1 MKTKT
6 LFLILLS
13 SLLVVGCK
21 NKSEENNEPTPPEP
35 SFTKITEEQLMSYFP
50 YTTGRRLAF
59 ETESYATLYYTVT
72 EAKLTNNSN
81 IMELNVSMKEEGV
94 ETTGLTYQVIDMK
107 TTVTDSKILKT
118 EFTNYRV
125 YSSSKMWETTGSY
138 TYDAS
143 KNDSLPEKIVL
154 TNGAIVQKDKGLIYY
169 EDYDSYKWY
178 FWAFL
183 Q

>member
-1 MKTKT
+1 MKARTF
-6 LFLILLS
+6 LFIVLS
-13 SLLVVGCK
+13 CLLVVGCTK
-21 NKSEENNEPTPPEP
+21 KSEDEPTPTPSEP
-35 SFTKITEEQLMSYFP
+35 TFTKITEEQLMSYFP

-59 ETESYATLYYTVT
+59 ETESYATIYYTVK

-81 IMELNVSMKEEGV
+81 KMELYVSMKGEGDGS
-94 ETTGLTYQVIDMK
+94 TGVAYQVIDMK

-118 EFTNYRV
+118 EFANYLI
-125 YSSSKMWETTGSY
+125 YSSDKKWETTGSY

-154 TNGAIVQKDKGLIYY
+154 SNGAIIQKDKGLIYY

-183 Q
+183 K

>member
-1 MKTKT
+1 MKAKT

-35 SFTKITEEQLMSYFP
+35 TFTKITEDQVKSYFP

-59 ETESYATLYYTVT
+59 ETESYATIYYTVK

-81 IMELNVSMKEEGV
+81 KMELYVSMKGEESGSTGV
-94 ETTGLTYQVIDMK
+94 AYDIIDMK
-107 TTVTDSKILKT
+107 TTVTDSKILKI
-118 EFTNYRV
+118 EFTNYSV
-125 YSSSKMWETTGSY
+125 YSSSKIWETTGSY

-154 TNGAIVQKDKGLIYY
+154 SNGAIIQKDKGLIYY
-169 EDYDSYKWY
+169 EGYDSTKWY
-178 FWAFL
+178 FWQFL
-183 Q
+183 K

>member
-1 MKTKT
+1 MKAKT

-13 SLLVVGCK
+13 SMFVVGCK
-21 NKSEENNEPTPPEP
+21 KSEEKAEPTPPQEP
-35 SFTKITEEQLMSYFP
+35 TFTKITEDQVKSYFP

-59 ETESYATLYYTVT
+59 ETESYTDLYYTVT

-81 IMELNVSMKEEGV
+81 KMELYVSMKGEESGSTGV
-94 ETTGLTYQVIDMK
+94 AYEIIDMK

-118 EFTNYRV
+118 EFSNYSV
-125 YSSSKMWETTGSY
+125 YYSSKIWETTGSY

-154 TNGAIVQKDKGLIYY
+154 SNGAIIQKDKGLIYY
-169 EDYDSYKWY
+169 EGYDSTKWY